1 MKYDGEELWPL
12 GETEVADAA
21 RIYKIE
27 MAAEAIESGTPGCT
41 KRFVQCTTVKGV
53 CLDAG
58 ADDVRAMVDDCS
70 VLAD

>member
-1 MKYDGEELWPL
+1 
-12 GETEVADAA
+12 
-21 RIYKIE
+21 